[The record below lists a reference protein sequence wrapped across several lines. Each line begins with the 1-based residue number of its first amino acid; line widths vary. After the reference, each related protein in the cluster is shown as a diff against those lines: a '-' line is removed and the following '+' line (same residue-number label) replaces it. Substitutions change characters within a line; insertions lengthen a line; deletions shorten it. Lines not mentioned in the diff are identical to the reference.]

1 MVKCVCGKP
10 IEKVPTWLE
19 SVNVTFVCTNCP
31 TRQVKPISQVQLLGP
46 EVAAP
51 LENEAIEK
59 EFKEEEG

>member
-1 MVKCVCGKP
+1 MVKCVCGKV
-10 IEKVPTWLE
+10 IDKVPSWLS

-51 LENEAIEK
+51 LESETIES
-59 EFKEEEG
+59 EFKDDDA